1 MTEQEI
7 RANRPILRVVPPVEE
22 VEVER
27 TDVVVGEAAGTARI
41 SGMFAA
47 EEHVGGLGMFAP
59 SDVERAKLRREGVA
73 RSIFLIMAL
82 ALVIPVILV
91 LGDLL
96 IKAWPAL
103 SWGFLTT
110 NPQNRMTA
118 VGILVALVGT
128 FCLVL
133 LSRPVRLPRVVLRAG
148 LFDVY
153 TR

>member
-27 TDVVVGEAAGTARI
+27 TDVVVGEAAGGARI
-41 SGMFAA
+41 SGMIAA
-47 EEHVGGLGMFAP
+47 EEHVGGLGTFAP
-59 SDVERAKLRREGVA
+59 SDVERAKQRREGVA

-96 IKAWPAL
+96 IKAWPVL
-103 SWGFLTT
+103 SWSFLTT

-118 VGILVALVGT
+118 GGVWAPVGGT
-128 FCLVL
+128 FCLVALSL
-133 LSRPVRLPRVVLRAG
+133 LIAAPIGVLAVV
-148 LFDVY
+148 
-153 TR
+153 